1 MITPREILH
10 QYGIRPK
17 KKLGQSFLVDVNT
30 IHKIAAAGRFSS
42 DDIVVEIGAGIG
54 LLTKDIAQVAKRVIA
69 VEIDPQLVKILH
81 DQFDECSNVEIHS
94 CDILKFDISSISN
107 NYNTKVN
114 VIGNIPYNISSPV
127 IFHLLSSRS
136 VISCFTLMLQ
146 KEVVQRLVSLPDN
159 KNYGVPS
166 VLLQMYA
173 DIERLF
179 DVSANCFYPRPKVES
194 SIIQGKF
201 REKPLFDLTD
211 EAFFRCLVKAS
222 FAQRRKMLTN
232 NLKNA
237 KFLEEFSVPELKDAL
252 NNAGIDGKRRGETLS
267 LQEFGNLSNILKQKR
282 QTGKE

>member
-10 QYGIRPK
+10 QYGIRPR

-211 EAFFRCLVKAS
+211 EAFFRRLVKAS

>member
-10 QYGIRPK
+10 QYGIRPR

-30 IHKIAAAGRFSS
+30 IKKIAAAGRFSS

-54 LLTKDIAQVAKRVIA
+54 VMTKDIAQVAKRVIA

-107 NYNTKVN
+107 NYDAKVN

-136 VISCFTLMLQ
+136 AISCFTLMLQ

-179 DVSANCFYPRPKVES
+179 DVSADCFYPRPKVES
-194 SIIQGKF
+194 SIIQGRF

-211 EAFFRCLVKAS
+211 ETFFRCLVKAS

-237 KFLEEFSVPELKDAL
+237 KFLEDFSVSDLKDAL

-267 LQEFGNLSNILKQKR
+267 LQEFGNLSNILQQKR
-282 QTGKE
+282 HKI